1 MAEFADNSHTL
12 GDDTDRPAAPRP
24 SRFPSL
30 GLLLAGLAALFVS
43 IWALV
48 GPFSLDIFTNVEFRW
63 VFVIAAVAI
72 GAVLVFSPG
81 RRR

>member
-1 MAEFADNSHTL
+1 MAEFADTPHLS
-12 GDDTDRPAAPRP
+12 DDEPTASTASRRP
-24 SRFPSL
+24 SF

-43 IWALV
+43 VWALV
-48 GPFSLDIFTNVEFRW
+48 GPFSLDLFTNVEFRW
-63 VFVIAAVAI
+63 VFVIAAVAV